1 MTTNEERLQI
11 LQMIE
16 SGTITAEEGLDLL
29 GAIEEASGGESLES
43 DGPSRRWFRV
53 RVTHT
58 RSGKSKVNINIPL
71 GVVGMGLRLGAK
83 FVPDM
88 GGIDVEEIVQQIKE
102 GARGKIIEAE
112 DREEGERVEI
122 YVE

>member
-11 LQMIE
+11 LQMIA

-29 GAIEEASGGESLES
+29 GAIEEASAGESPES
-43 DGPSRRWFRV
+43 DGLSRRWFRV
-53 RVTHT
+53 RVTDM

-71 GVVGMGLRLGAK
+71 GVVDMGLRLGAK

-102 GARGKIIEAE
+102 GARGKIIEVE
-112 DREEGERVEI
+112 DREDGERVEI